1 MECTLEMLL
10 FKKSEHQSDVALK
23 VSVRKLLNTM
33 NIFRLYM
40 LLKSKKKN
48 FFFKENNALEETE
61 NKHAMRGII

>member
-1 MECTLEMLL
+1 MLL

-40 LLKSKKKN
+40 LLKSKKKI
-48 FFFKENNALEETE
+48 FFLKKTMHWKKQRTN
-61 NKHAMRGII
+61 MQ